1 MLDMLVRL
9 YDLPEL
15 KPGIEAVK
23 AHGIDIRRGIAPEK
37 HIVAAWIGK
46 RFSSYWVS
54 EAEVAFANHPVSI
67 WIATHEGNCVG
78 FACYDTSSRAFF
90 GPTGV
95 DETYR
100 GKGIGKA
107 LLLVTLHDMYAQGY
121 AYGIIG
127 DPGPTEFYEKAVGA
141 VPIPGSSPGVYRG
154 MLRENSG

>member
-1 MLDMLVRL
+1 MQDMLVRL
-9 YDLPEL
+9 YDLPD
-15 KPGIEAVK
+15 KQPVIDAVK
-23 AHGIDIRRGIAPEK
+23 AQGIDIRRGLAPEK
-37 HIVAAWIGK
+37 HIVTAWIDK
-46 RFSSYWVS
+46 HFSNYWVS

-67 WIATHEGNCVG
+67 WLATHEGKCVG
-78 FACYDTSSRAFF
+78 FACYDTTSRAFF

-107 LLLVTLHDMYAQGY
+107 LLLVALHDMYAQGY

-141 VPIPGSSPGVYRG
+141 IPIPGSSPGIYRG
-154 MLRENSG
+154 MLHKQSE

>member
-1 MLDMLVRL
+1 MQDMLVKL
-9 YDLPEL
+9 YDLPD
-15 KPGIEAVK
+15 KQPVIDAVK
-23 AHGIDIRRGIAPEK
+23 AQGIDIRRGIAPEK

-46 RFSSYWVS
+46 HFSNYWVS
-54 EAEVAFANHPVSI
+54 ECEVAFANHPVSI
-67 WIATHEGNCVG
+67 WLATHEEKCVG
-78 FACYDTSSRAFF
+78 FACYDTSSLAFF

-107 LLLVTLHDMYAQGY
+107 LLLVALHDMYAQGY

-141 VPIPGSSPGVYRG
+141 IPIPGSSPGIYRG
-154 MLRENSG
+154 MLRGNSS

>member
-1 MLDMLVRL
+1 M
-9 YDLPEL
+9 
-15 KPGIEAVK
+15 
-23 AHGIDIRRGIAPEK
+23 
-37 HIVAAWIGK
+37 
-46 RFSSYWVS
+46 S

-67 WIATHEGNCVG
+67 WLATHEGKCVG
-78 FACYDTSSRAFF
+78 FACYDTTSRAFF

-107 LLLVTLHDMYAQGY
+107 LLLVALHDMYAQGY

-141 VPIPGSSPGVYRG
+141 IPIPGSSPGIYRG
-154 MLRENSG
+154 MLHKQSE